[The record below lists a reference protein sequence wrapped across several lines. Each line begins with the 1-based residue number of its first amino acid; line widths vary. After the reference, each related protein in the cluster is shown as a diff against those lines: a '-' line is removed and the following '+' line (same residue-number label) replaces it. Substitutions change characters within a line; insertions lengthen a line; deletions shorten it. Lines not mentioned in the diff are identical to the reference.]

1 MYENMNLALR
11 IAAAILSVPPD
22 VLAPYVPMLAPSSR
36 NAFENELRDEVDS
49 AMSGRCSRAVGASF
63 DGGNLEEDAPLF
75 AISREETS
83 YVNCDSGLPSSTL
96 LMGLYNDDDATES
109 PNPSTYGEITIVGA
123 RQLFHHMGLTHN
135 KIHRKVANGINRNNE
150 RPKYHFYDLGSGG
163 GRLVIQSYLELPSVV
178 KAVGIELSASR
189 HNIATRTWN
198 DLVRN
203 GDAARIRKLAIK
215 SWYINKEEQ
224 QQQNDEVD
232 VVLLSSNVILH
243 EGDLFGLDISQAT
256 HLYISS
262 LCFTDDMLKRLVT
275 KIENEGVSLQI
286 VASLRRLPTT
296 TSNADMN
303 VSRVKTKRVSLG
315 SNPWTEYLEMSW
327 TKARGDGCQV
337 YFYSV
342 KNAL

>member
-1 MYENMNLALR
+1 
-11 IAAAILSVPPD
+11 
-22 VLAPYVPMLAPSSR
+22 
-36 NAFENELRDEVDS
+36 
-49 AMSGRCSRAVGASF
+49 
-63 DGGNLEEDAPLF
+63 
-75 AISREETS
+75 
-83 YVNCDSGLPSSTL
+83 
-96 LMGLYNDDDATES
+96 
-109 PNPSTYGEITIVGA
+109 
-123 RQLFHHMGLTHN
+123 
-135 KIHRKVANGINRNNE
+135 
-150 RPKYHFYDLGSGG
+150 
-163 GRLVIQSYLELPSVV
+163 
-178 KAVGIELSASR
+178 
-189 HNIATRTWN
+189 
-198 DLVRN
+198 
-203 GDAARIRKLAIK
+203 LAIK
-215 SWYINKEEQ
+215 SWYINEKEQ

-275 KIENEGVSLQI
+275 KIEDEGVSLQI

-296 TSNADMN
+296 ANNADMN
-303 VSRVKTKRVSLG
+303 ISRVKIKRVSLG